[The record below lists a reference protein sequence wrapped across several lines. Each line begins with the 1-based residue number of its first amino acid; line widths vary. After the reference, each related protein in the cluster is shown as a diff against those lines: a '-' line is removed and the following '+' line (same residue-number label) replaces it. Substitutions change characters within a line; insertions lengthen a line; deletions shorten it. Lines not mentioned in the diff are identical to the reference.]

1 MDEKSRIEKYQEAI
15 KYFQSDIK
23 NSNSPIYISWAKE
36 MIEVYE
42 KLSKSK
48 DNTVIDDNTKKDIN
62 TDFKK
67 VPVSEEDKELT
78 DYFNKNVYGEN
89 TIEFNNIEN
98 EIRHAIV
105 SKNNKELDSSVE
117 KYLNFID
124 KYNLDKKYM
133 YMYFERMFKMF
144 DTDKLYIYDVKD
156 IFNGK
161 KVSDIEDNKKLDELM
176 NNAQNR
182 LDNLKNNNYKEYIE
196 NEIINS
202 DNKNL
207 GIEFQRLV
215 NNLKGINMPNDV
227 MVETFFKNYKSFV
240 EVNKL
245 NEKFMLEYITDLM
258 NTLDKDNSYVPY
270 INDLYNGMTMNEI
283 KNSVNK
289 SNTTE
294 NNITENTN
302 NDLNTSE
309 NELEEEL
316 GHEPIK
322 IVSTKKTTMGKSA
335 KVILTALALSTIFN
349 PITVLANASFVLFG
363 GTAIGYGL
371 YKSYKNRK
379 YRKEDLARVLK
390 RFDIDIR
397 DDGKIIDKEGNVITE
412 ESVGRERYEEIRSS
426 LKKLG
431 ALENKL
437 INPSYAKNKL
447 TSMYLSNGL
456 VKKIKK
462 SFKDKK
468 EQRDYINKQETY
480 LGKVEA
486 EKELKKGMGR
496 F

>member
-1 MDEKSRIEKYQEAI
+1 MDEKTRIEKYQKAI
-15 KYFQSDIK
+15 KYFENDIK
-23 NSNSPIYISWAKE
+23 NSNNPIYISWAKE
-36 MIEVYE
+36 MIEVYKE
-42 KLSKSK
+42 LSKSK
-48 DNTVIDDNTKKDIN
+48 DNTKQNNNTE
-62 TDFKK
+62 FKK
-67 VPVSEEDKELT
+67 NSVSEEDKELI
-78 DYFNKNVYGEN
+78 DYFDKYVYAEN
-89 TIEFNNIEN
+89 TIEFNNIEK
-98 EIRHAIV
+98 ELKDAII

-117 KYLNFID
+117 KYLDFVD

-133 YMYFERMFKMF
+133 YMYFERMFKTF

-161 KVSDIEDNKKLDELM
+161 KVSDINDNKKLDELM
-176 NNAQNR
+176 KNAQNR
-182 LDNLKNNNYKEYIE
+182 LDNLRNDNYKEYIE
-196 NEIINS
+196 NEIVKS

-215 NNLKGINMPNDV
+215 SNLKGINMPNDV

-240 EVNKL
+240 ETNKL

-258 NTLDKDNSYVPY
+258 GTLDKDNSYVPY
-270 INDLYNGMTMNEI
+270 INDLYNGKTMNEI
-283 KNSVNK
+283 KNSLNK
-289 SNTTE
+289 NNTKKDNE
-294 NNITENTN
+294 
-302 NDLNTSE
+302 DLNTPE

-322 IVSTKKTTMGKSA
+322 IVSTKKTTMGKPA
-335 KVILTALALSTIFN
+335 KIILTALALSTVFN
-349 PITVLANASFVLFG
+349 PVTALANASFVLLG
-363 GTAIGYGL
+363 GTAIGYGI
-371 YKSYKNRK
+371 YKSYKNKK

-390 RFDIDIR
+390 HFDIDIR
-397 DDGKIIDKEGNVITE
+397 EDGKIIDKDGNVITE
-412 ESVGRERYEEIRSS
+412 ERVGRERYEEIRSS

-447 TSMYLSNGL
+447 TSMYLNNGL
-456 VKKIKK
+456 VKKVKK
-462 SFKDKK
+462 SFKNKK